1 MEQKQMDKVR
11 DAMQQLMTYLK
22 IGGPLLRA
30 TASIIFCT
38 PIFLVVTI
46 ASILLPILLLLIFL
60 PLLLAHHWEIAQM
73 TKAAQMH
80 GYSRR

>member
-1 MEQKQMDKVR
+1 MEQKQLDKVR
-11 DAMQQLMTYLK
+11 DAMQQSMTYLK

-30 TASIIFCT
+30 TASIFCT

-46 ASILLPILLLLIFL
+46 ASILPILLLLFSFL
-60 PLLLAHHWEIAQM
+60 LLLAHLWEIAQM

-80 GYSRR
+80 G